1 MSIAR
6 ITIMELVDEN
16 SMDKIEALYE
26 SVREEYYPNLEQVIN
41 VRTGPKSAISI
52 ALYPSFESAETNLE
66 GRNKLLKMMEPHL
79 KDTFYHEGEVS
90 LNFTSNSSEIFPSL
104 IKTFKFLPFTFVNL
118 GRGTIVSP

>member
-6 ITIMELVDEN
+6 ITMIELVDEDN
-16 SMDKIEALYE
+16 MDKIDALYE

-52 ALYPSFESAETNLE
+52 APYPSFESAKTNLE

-90 LNFTSNSSEIFPSL
+90 LNFTSNSSE
-104 IKTFKFLPFTFVNL
+104 TQ
-118 GRGTIVSP
+118 

>member
-6 ITIMELVDEN
+6 ITMMDLVDEN
-16 SMDKIEALYE
+16 SMDKIETLYE
-26 SVREEYYPNLEQVIN
+26 SVRKEYYPNLEQVIN

-90 LNFTSNSSEIFPSL
+90 LNFTSNSS
-104 IKTFKFLPFTFVNL
+104 KTQ
-118 GRGTIVSP
+118 

>member
-1 MSIAR
+1 MHLKLEKQISIAR
-6 ITIMELVDEN
+6 ITMMELVDEN

-52 ALYPSFESAETNLE
+52 ALYPSFESAETNLK

-90 LNFTSNSSEIFPSL
+90 LNLTSNLPKLSEKVQWGQTNHADSCA
-104 IKTFKFLPFTFVNL
+104 
-118 GRGTIVSP
+118 

>member
-6 ITIMELVDEN
+6 FTMMDLVDAN

-26 SVREEYYPNLEQVIN
+26 SIRAEYYPNLEQVIE
-41 VRTGPKSAISI
+41 VRSGPKSAISI
-52 ALYPSFESAETNLE
+52 ALYPSFERAETNLE

-90 LNFTSNSSEIFPSL
+90 LNFTSNSS
-104 IKTFKFLPFTFVNL
+104 KTQ
-118 GRGTIVSP
+118 